1 MATNVPIYSAA
12 ADESVGNTFFFSVSE
27 LIAGAVAGFAEHV
40 IMFPFDT
47 IKTRVQS
54 GSICGISD
62 AFCGAWKGERIW
74 HMYRGCMPILLSALP
89 AHASYFGAYEAFKRI
104 TGDSNVGVAMSAS
117 IATIAHD
124 TVSTPFDVIK
134 QRMQMDRTRNFK
146 SSFRCCKYILK
157 CEGLRAMYVS
167 LPTTVLMNVPHS
179 ATYWLVYEAFFSI
192 FNNSSCK
199 SEEDHITFD
208 YLAAGF
214 LAGAGAAV
222 VSFPM
227 DTIKTH
233 LQLGHGQGFSPVLRD
248 LISKRGMRGI
258 FAGVLPRI
266 LYTAPSGALMMVA
279 YQTTKDILIQ
289 K

>member
-1 MATNVPIYSAA
+1 MERNLPIYSAV
-12 ADESVGNTFFFSVSE
+12 ADEREANTFYFSLGE

-47 IKTRVQS
+47 VKTRVQS
-54 GSICGISD
+54 GTTKGIRD
-62 AFCGAWKGERIW
+62 TFHRMWKGEKIR
-74 HMYRGCMPILLSALP
+74 HMYRGCMPILCSALP
-89 AHASYFGAYEAFKRI
+89 AHAAYFGAYEAFRRI
-104 TGDSNVGVAMSAS
+104 TGDSNVGIAASAS

-124 TVSTPFDVIK
+124 AVSTPFDVVK
-134 QRMQMDRTRNFK
+134 QRMQMDRSCVYKT
-146 SSFRCCKYILK
+146 SFRCGKYILQR
-157 CEGLRAMYVS
+157 EGLHAMYVS

-192 FNNSSCK
+192 FHNDSVRSD
-199 SEEDHITFD
+199 EDNITLD

-233 LQLGHGQGFSPVLRD
+233 LQLGRGSGFFPVLKD
-248 LISKRGMRGI
+248 LLATRGVRGV

-279 YQTTKDILIQ
+279 YQTTKGFLNP